1 MATELQQLVQQAR
14 QWAEQGAAAGWL
26 AQEDAQRFAQLEN
39 HTPETLF
46 EHSQQRPLVVAF
58 FGGTG
63 VGKSSLLNRL
73 AGQPIARTGVERPTS
88 REVSVFLHE
97 SVQLQRLPG
106 DFPLE
111 KVKIARHQEAGQ
123 RHILWIDMPDMDSTE
138 QANRDLVLA
147 WLPHIDVLV
156 YVVSPE
162 RYRDEKAWRLLQSHG
177 REHAW
182 LFVMNQWDRAQA
194 VQKDDFARQLARAGF
209 ADPLILATDSR
220 EPAASRQP
228 DDFPHL
234 AEIILSLCD
243 GHTVGQLESRA
254 RLVRLQQLAD
264 ALQQCLAGLQGGSGL
279 DGLLQ
284 HWENL
289 WQQAEQNLLQGL
301 QWPMRQYAQA
311 FVARDGNPL
320 RPQLKLAQP
329 ALAGKAD
336 APSAYALW
344 DDWAQALA
352 CDAVDRLVVEAAQAG
367 LSHAALKAG
376 AEQLKPQL
384 PQHVMARAQQ
394 SLRLALANP
403 GHWLQRFALRSTAL
417 LTAVLPV
424 AALSW
429 AGYQALTGYQA
440 SAASHTNYLGSD
452 FAIHSALLIAI
463 AWLLPWFLHR
473 QLAPS
478 AENAALKGLKQG
490 IQAGLAHAAL
500 QVESLLRQALE
511 QKQAFQAQ
519 GEALL
524 QHCQAAENAGPALDG
539 ALLSRLLQK
548 PC

>member
-1 MATELQQLVQQAR
+1 MATELQHLAQSAR
-14 QWAEQGAAAGWL
+14 QWAEHGAAAGWL
-26 AQEDAQRFAQLEN
+26 AEEDAQRFALLEN

-88 REVSVFLHE
+88 REVSAFLHE
-97 SVQLQRLPG
+97 SVHLQRLPG

-138 QANRDLVLA
+138 HANRDLVLA

-182 LFVMNQWDRAQA
+182 LFVMNQWDRAQP

-209 ADPLILATDSR
+209 SDPVILATDSR
-220 EPAASRQP
+220 EPAESRQP
-228 DDFPHL
+228 DDFPRL
-234 AEIILSLCD
+234 AEILLSLCD

-254 RLVRLQQLAD
+254 RQVRLQQLAE
-264 ALQQCLAGLQGGSGL
+264 ALQQCLEKLQGGSG
-279 DGLLQ
+279 DSLLQ
-284 HWENL
+284 RWEAL

-320 RPQLKLAQP
+320 RPQLKLAKP
-329 ALAGKAD
+329 APAGKAE

-344 DDWAQALA
+344 DDWAQTLA
-352 CDAVDRLVVEAAQAG
+352 GDAVDRLVVEAAQAG
-367 LSHAALKAG
+367 LSRTALKEG
-376 AEQLKPQL
+376 TEQLKPQL
-384 PQHVMARAQQ
+384 PQHIMARAQQ

-403 GHWLQRFALRSTAL
+403 GNWLQRFALRSTAL
-417 LTAVLPV
+417 LSAVLPV

-429 AGYQALTGYQA
+429 AGYQALTAYQA
-440 SAASHTNYLGSD
+440 SAASHTNYLGTD
-452 FAIHSALLIAI
+452 FAIHSVLLIAI

-500 QVESLLRQALE
+500 QVETLLRQALE
-511 QKQAFQAQ
+511 HKQAFQAQ
-519 GEALL
+519 GENLL
-524 QHCQAAENAGPALDG
+524 QRCQTAQSAGQAIDG
-539 ALLSRLLQK
+539 ALLGRLLQK
-548 PC
+548 Q